1 MTTAIQIE
9 HLYKQYGNHLA
20 VQDLCFTINEGE
32 VVGFLGPNG
41 AGKST
46 TMKILTGFIAPS
58 SGTASIQGINVLEHP
73 TEAQKQIGYLP
84 ENAPI
89 YLDMTVRDYLDYIA
103 KIRGMGRSERSHSI
117 EKIALQCGISDRL
130 HQTIAT
136 LSKGYKQRVGLAQ
149 ALIHNPPIVILDEPT
164 TGLDPNQIIEIR
176 NLIREIGKTKTVILS
191 THILSEV
198 QKTCDR
204 VIIIHQGELVA
215 DGKVEEIIAQSKGGL
230 QYRTVFCDDKVSI
243 NASHL
248 QEQLQQLNG
257 VSQAQLLLNIP
268 EGQLGFLLSSSQ
280 DIRKDIFHLALAQG
294 IAILELSPSQG
305 NLEAVFHH
313 LTEQ

>member
-1 MTTAIQIE
+1 MTAIRITHLHKKYGE
-9 HLYKQYGNHLA
+9 HQA
-20 VQDLCFTINEGE
+20 VKDLSFAIHEGE

-58 SGTASIQGINVLEHP
+58 SGTASIRGIDVLTSP
-73 TEAQKQIGYLP
+73 TQAQKQIGYLP

-89 YLDMTVRDYLDYIA
+89 YLDMTVLEYLDYIA
-103 KIRGMGRSERSHSI
+103 KIRGMGRAERSHAI
-117 EKIALQCGISDRL
+117 EKITNLCGIADRL
-130 HQTIAT
+130 HQPIAE

-198 QKTCDR
+198 QRTCDR

-215 DGKVEEIIAQSKGGL
+215 DGKVEDIIAQSKAGL
-230 QYRTVFCDDKVSI
+230 QYRLIFCNDKVSI
-243 NASHL
+243 NPAHL
-248 QEQLQQLNG
+248 KEQLQQLEG
-257 VSQAQLLLNIP
+257 VSQAQELPNVP
-268 EGQLGFLLSSSQ
+268 EGQIGFLLSSAQ
-280 DIRKDIFHLALAQG
+280 DIRLDIFHLALNQG
-294 IAILELSPSQG
+294 IALLELSPSQG

>member
-1 MTTAIQIE
+1 MTAINIE
-9 HLYKQYGNHLA
+9 HLHKQYGNHQA
-20 VQDLCFTINEGE
+20 VRDLSFSIHEGE

-58 SGTASIQGINVLEHP
+58 SGTASIRGINVLENP
-73 TEAQKQIGYLP
+73 TRAQKQIGYLP

-89 YLDMTVRDYLDYIA
+89 YLDMCVRDYLDYIA
-103 KIRGMGRSERSHSI
+103 KIRGMGRSERRHAI
-117 EKIALQCGISDRL
+117 EKIAAQCGISGRL
-130 HQTIAT
+130 NQPIME
-136 LSKGYKQRVGLAQ
+136 LSKGFKQRVGLAQ

-198 QKTCDR
+198 QRTCDR

-215 DGKVEEIIAQSKGGL
+215 DGKVEDVIAQSKAGL

-243 NASHL
+243 NSAHL
-248 QEQLQQLNG
+248 QEQIQQLEG
-257 VSQAQLLLNIP
+257 VSQAQEIPNIP
-268 EGQLGFLLSSSQ
+268 EGQIGFSISSSQ
-280 DIRKDIFHLALAQG
+280 DIRKEIFQLALSQG
-294 IAILELSPSQG
+294 IALLELSPSQG

>member
-1 MTTAIQIE
+1 MTAISIE
-9 HLYKQYGNHLA
+9 NLHKRYGEHQA
-20 VQDLCFTINEGE
+20 VRNLSFSINEGE

-58 SGTASIQGINVLEHP
+58 SGQASIRGINVLEHP

-89 YLDMTVRDYLDYIA
+89 YSDMRIREYLNYIA
-103 KIRGMGRSERSHSI
+103 KIRGMGRSERSHAI
-117 EKIALQCGISDRL
+117 EKIAGQCGIADRL
-130 HQTIAT
+130 NQPIAE

-198 QKTCDR
+198 QRTCDR

-215 DGKVEEIIAQSKGGL
+215 DGKVADIIAESKAGL
-230 QYRTVFCDDKVSI
+230 QYRTVFSDDKVSI
-243 NASHL
+243 NAVHL
-248 QEQLQQLNG
+248 QEKLEELQG
-257 VSQAQLLLNIP
+257 VIQVQLLPNIA
-268 EGQLGFLLSSSQ
+268 EGQVGFSISSTE
-280 DIRKDIFHLALAQG
+280 DIRRSIFHLSLEQG
-294 IAILELSPSQG
+294 IALLELSPSQG
-305 NLEAVFHH
+305 TLEAVFHH